1 MIMKKFTLFFIIA
14 SLLMAVTS
22 CGELGDLNR
31 TMNSDN
37 NSENASEDNAT
48 VDPGGGSEEGGND
61 NDNETVNPPTP
72 PTPPVDPY
80 VCLTDAELNSGSVAP
95 SRNITIYPLVKFYG
109 AEAPAGRYKAKTSSG
124 GMIVTGSEYVDT
136 VEITTNAGPLIKFSA
151 SPNNYVTVKN
161 GKETLNTG
169 YLKSDNL
176 KENYNPTTN
185 LKFLPNIIITYQG
198 SSNIVRQPLNC
209 SSPLCKPLQ
218 IPATPRLDTNKSYYA
233 KMTYDLVWEESYPD
247 ILPGSYDLNFSPRFE
262 CFVEKK

>member
-1 MIMKKFTLFFIIA
+1 MKKFTLFFIIA
-14 SLLMAVTS
+14 ALSMSITS
-22 CGELGDLNR
+22 CGELGDLNK

-37 NSENASEDNAT
+37 TSGSFPEDNAT
-48 VDPGGGSEEGGND
+48 VDPGGGSEEG
-61 NDNETVNPPTP
+61 DNETVNPPTP

-80 VCLTDAELNSGSVAP
+80 VCLTDAELNSGAPAP

-109 AEAPAGRYKAKTSSG
+109 AEAPEGRYKAKTSSG
-124 GMIVTGSEYVDT
+124 MKPTGSEYVDT
-136 VEITTNAGPLIKFSA
+136 VEIETNAGSLIKFSA

-161 GKETLNTG
+161 GKETLDTG

-198 SSNIVRQPLNC
+198 SSSIVRQPKNC
-209 SSPLCKPLQ
+209 SSSLCKPLN
-218 IPATPRLDTNKSYYA
+218 IPASPRLDTTKNYYA
-233 KMTYDLVWEESYPD
+233 KMTYDVVWEELYPD
-247 ILPGSYDLNFSPRFE
+247 KAPGFYDLNFSPRFE